1 MKLGLSMWSC
11 VAPWKQGTLDI
22 PGFVRLAAQW
32 GVEGVELL
40 DFFWRDRDTELPAV
54 LDALRETGLPA
65 CVYSVSNNF
74 ALPDRAARAAELRNI
89 TEGVDCALT
98 LGAKI
103 VRVFAGNAAAD
114 IAPDDA
120 FRWITLGLSEAADY
134 ALSAGVTLALEN
146 HGLLAGLSGQV
157 SLILDAVSSPALRAN
172 PDTGNFL
179 LVQDVPENACGRLAV
194 RAAMCHLKDFV
205 AVPPN
210 YHGATYVA
218 ANGSK
223 YAGTAL
229 DEGDVDLPACLANLR
244 AGGFDGW
251 VNIEYESAE
260 DPLTGV
266 ARSVAAARRL
276 LQAV

>member
-11 VAPWKQGTLDI
+11 NALWKQGTLDTPAFI
-22 PGFVRLAAQW
+22 RLAAQW
-32 GVEGVELL
+32 GVDGVELL
-40 DFFWRDRDTELPAV
+40 DFYWHDWEAELPAV
-54 LDALRETGLPA
+54 QSALRETGLPV

-74 ALPDRAARAAELRNI
+74 ALPDPAARAEELLTI
-89 TEGVDCALT
+89 TQGVDAALV
-98 LGAKI
+98 LGASV
-103 VRVFAGNAAAD
+103 VRVFAGNAPD
-114 IAPDDA
+114 GIAPDDA

-134 ALSAGVTLALEN
+134 AHGRGVTLALEN

-157 SLILDAVSSPALRAN
+157 SLILDAVNSPALRAN

-179 LVQDVPENACGRLAV
+179 LARDVPENACARLAP

-210 YHGATYVA
+210 YHLDAYVA

-229 DEGDVDLPACLANLR
+229 DEGEVDLPACLANLR

-251 VNIEYESAE
+251 VNLEYEAQE

-266 ARSVAAARRL
+266 PRSLANARRL
-276 LQAV
+276 LANV

>member
-1 MKLGLSMWSC
+1 MRLGLSMWSC
-11 VAPWKQGTLDI
+11 NALWQQETLDI

-32 GVEGVELL
+32 GVDGVELL
-40 DFFWRDRDTELPAV
+40 DFFWRDWDTEFPLV
-54 LDALRETGLPA
+54 LDALRETGLPV

-74 ALPDRAARAAELRNI
+74 ALPDPAACAEELQAITRGVDAARA
-89 TEGVDCALT
+89 
-98 LGAKI
+98 LGASI
-103 VRVFAGNAAAD
+103 VRVFAGDAPD
-114 IAPDDA
+114 GIAPADA

-134 ALSAGVTLALEN
+134 ARNAGVTLALEN

-157 SLILDAVSSPALRAN
+157 SLILDAVNSPALRAN

-179 LVQDVPENACGRLAV
+179 LARDVPENACGRLAP

-210 YHGATYVA
+210 YHLQAYVA

-229 DEGDVDLPACLANLR
+229 DEGEVDLPACLANLR

-251 VNIEYESAE
+251 VNIEYEAEE
-260 DPLTGV
+260 DPLTGLP
-266 ARSVAAARRL
+266 RSVAAARRL
-276 LQAV
+276 LQAL

>member
-1 MKLGLSMWSC
+1 MNLGLSMWSC
-11 VAPWKQGTLDI
+11 VALWKQGTLDSA
-22 PGFVRLAAQW
+22 GFIRLAAQW

-40 DFFWRDRDTELPAV
+40 DFFWRDREAEMPAV
-54 LDALRETGLPA
+54 QDALRETGLLA
-65 CVYSVSNNF
+65 CAYSVSNNF
-74 ALPDRAARAAELRNI
+74 ALPDPIARAAELQAI
-89 TEGVDCALT
+89 TQGVDCAAL

-103 VRVFAGNAAAD
+103 VRVFAGNAPD
-114 IAPDDA
+114 GVAPDDA

-134 ALSAGVTLALEN
+134 AQKSNVTLALEN

-157 SLILDAVSSPALRAN
+157 SLILDTVNSPALRAN

-210 YHGATYVA
+210 YHGAAYVA

-276 LQAV
+276 LQ

>member
-11 VAPWKQGTLDI
+11 VALWKQQALDTA
-22 PGFVRLAAQW
+22 GFVRMAAAW
-32 GVEGVELL
+32 GVDGVELL
-40 DFFWRDRDTELPAV
+40 DFFWRDQEAEMPRV
-54 LDALRETGLPA
+54 QDALRETGLPA

-74 ALPDRAARAAELRNI
+74 ALPDPAARAQELQTI
-89 TEGVDCALT
+89 TQGVDCAVA

-103 VRVFAGNAAAD
+103 VRVFAGNAPDGVAA
-114 IAPDDA
+114 DDA
-120 FRWITLGLSEAADY
+120 FRWITLGLSAAADY
-134 ALSAGVTLALEN
+134 AHAAGVTLALEN

-179 LVQDVPENACGRLAV
+179 LVQDVPENACGRLAP
-194 RAAMCHLKDFV
+194 RAAMVHLKDFV

-218 ANGSK
+218 VNGTR

-229 DEGDVDLPACLANLR
+229 DEGDVDLPACLANLK

-251 VNIEYESAE
+251 VNIEY
-260 DPLTGV
+260 
-266 ARSVAAARRL
+266 
-276 LQAV
+276 

>member
-11 VAPWKQGTLDI
+11 NALWKQGTLDT
-22 PGFVRLAAQW
+22 PAFVRLAAQW
-32 GVEGVELL
+32 GVDGVELL
-40 DFFWRDRDTELPAV
+40 DFYWRDWDAELPAV
-54 LDALRETGLPA
+54 QSALRETGLPV

-74 ALPDRAARAAELRNI
+74 ALPDPAARAEELLTI
-89 TEGVDCALT
+89 TQGVDAALV
-98 LGAKI
+98 LGATI
-103 VRVFAGNAAAD
+103 VRVFAGNAPD
-114 IAPDDA
+114 GIAPDDA

-134 ALSAGVTLALEN
+134 AHGRGVTLALEN

-157 SLILDAVSSPALRAN
+157 SLILDAVNSPALRAN

-179 LVQDVPENACGRLAV
+179 LARDVPENACARLAP

-210 YHGATYVA
+210 YHLDAFVA

-229 DEGDVDLPACLANLR
+229 DEGEVDLPACLANLKS
-244 AGGFDGW
+244 GGFDGW
-251 VNIEYESAE
+251 VNLEYEAQE

-266 ARSVAAARRL
+266 PRSVASARRL
-276 LQAV
+276 LASV